1 MNLSLTFLNW
11 LLALAPVLV
20 VVVLM
25 LTFRWGG
32 SKAGGM
38 GWFVSILVAVGVF
51 GARFELLAVAQVKAL
66 LLSLD
71 VLMIIWSALLLFMIA
86 REAGAIDFIA
96 RVLPRFTNDRLM
108 QSLLIGWLMASFLQG
123 LGGFGVPVAVV
134 APLLVGLG
142 FSPIQAVAM
151 ASIGHGWAVT
161 FGSLASSFQSL
172 IAVTGLPGE
181 TLAPMSALLLGIAC
195 FPSGWL
201 VALIGSG
208 WKGLKRAFVPV
219 VIVSLAVGSAQY
231 VLATNQ
237 LWTLGAA
244 GASLVGLLVMFF
256 LLRLPFY
263 RKQPDQDAELT
274 QSAQAKPEKG
284 KSSWL
289 SLLAYGLLVVLAFT
303 ANLIPAV
310 DSFLSRVTF
319 TLNFPQVETAFGWV
333 TPAGTGRVISLLNHP
348 GMILLITCVISY
360 VVYRMSGLIQHGALK
375 SILRSTLK
383 GGMNSSLGI
392 LAMVGVASIMMHS
405 GMTFMLAQGLSVNV
419 QRDLYPLVSPFIGA
433 LGAFITGS
441 NNNSNVLFAVLQQ
454 SAAELLDISVPL
466 ILAAQTAGGALGS
479 VLAPAKVIVGSS
491 TVGLAGQEGVVMRK
505 LMVYGLITI
514 GTVALAALILHL
526 LRWGIG

>member
-20 VVVLM
+20 VVLLM
-25 LTFRWGG
+25 LAFRWGG

-51 GARFELLAVAQVKAL
+51 GARFELLAVAQVKSL

-208 WKGLKRAFVPV
+208 WKGFKTGFCAGDDRQPGCRKCSIRSGDQPV
-219 VIVSLAVGSAQY
+219 VDTWRGRGVPG
-231 VLATNQ
+231 
-237 LWTLGAA
+237 WAA
-244 GASLVGLLVMFF
+244 GDVFPAAS
-256 LLRLPFY
+256 
-263 RKQPDQDAELT
+263 
-274 QSAQAKPEKG
+274 
-284 KSSWL
+284 
-289 SLLAYGLLVVLAFT
+289 
-303 ANLIPAV
+303 
-310 DSFLSRVTF
+310 
-319 TLNFPQVETAFGWV
+319 
-333 TPAGTGRVISLLNHP
+333 
-348 GMILLITCVISY
+348 
-360 VVYRMSGLIQHGALK
+360 
-375 SILRSTLK
+375 SILPGSRSKYGTQT
-383 GGMNSSLGI
+383 SR
-392 LAMVGVASIMMHS
+392 S
-405 GMTFMLAQGLSVNV
+405 G
-419 QRDLYPLVSPFIGA
+419 
-433 LGAFITGS
+433 
-441 NNNSNVLFAVLQQ
+441 
-454 SAAELLDISVPL
+454 
-466 ILAAQTAGGALGS
+466 
-479 VLAPAKVIVGSS
+479 
-491 TVGLAGQEGVVMRK
+491 
-505 LMVYGLITI
+505 
-514 GTVALAALILHL
+514 
-526 LRWGIG
+526 